1 VTELL
6 ILTHKTLGHLAVVMA
21 GAGIFTA
28 IDFNHTVTLGSVLIA
43 VVLAAIAGLFTIRSK
58 IANIWRQE
66 AEGERARA
74 DRLQE
79 ELTEEK
85 ASRALFEREQQ
96 ELRHDL
102 KDQLAQCKAQLK
114 VMEAKTDLTVAL
126 EAIKALNEHTTES
139 IVSAMH
145 RTSLLSE
152 QRDNKTQELLEAIR
166 DKLPSEPIAV
176 DLVHEEQSG

>member
-1 VTELL
+1 M
-6 ILTHKTLGHLAVVMA
+6 LGHLAFIIT
-21 GAGIFTA
+21 GAGLFTA
-28 IDFNHTVTLGSVLIA
+28 IDFNHTITLGSVLI
-43 VVLAAIAGLFTIRSK
+43 VIVIAAFAFVYTARSK
-58 IANIWRQE
+58 IATVWRQE

-85 ASRALFEREQQ
+85 ASRASFEREQQ

-102 KDQLAQCKAQLK
+102 KDQIAQCKAQLK
-114 VMEAKTDLTVAL
+114 VMEAKTDLTAAL
-126 EAIKALNEHTTES
+126 EAIRGLNEQTTES

-152 QRDNKTQELLEAIR
+152 QRDNKTQELLGEIR
-166 DKLPSEPIAV
+166 DKLPSEAFA
-176 DLVHEEQSG
+176 VHEIEPPTT